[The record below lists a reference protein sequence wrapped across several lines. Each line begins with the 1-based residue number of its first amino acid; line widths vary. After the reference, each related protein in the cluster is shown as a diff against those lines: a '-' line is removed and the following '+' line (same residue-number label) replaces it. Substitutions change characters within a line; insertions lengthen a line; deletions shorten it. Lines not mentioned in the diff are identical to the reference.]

1 MLTIDLGV
9 GRYVVQPPVK
19 MGICLAIHPAL
30 MEDLAKWLPTS
41 VASKTQVEQDS
52 AQFKGGCRS
61 HHKGRQHSAT
71 GVEERNLHL
80 VHPSHDGLVETEM
93 L

>member
-1 MLTIDLGV
+1 MPIIDRSV

-19 MGICLAIHPAL
+19 MGICLAVHPVL

-41 VASKTQVEQDS
+41 AASKTQVEQDS
-52 AQFKGGCRS
+52 AQFKGGCQS
-61 HHKGRQHSAT
+61 HQKGRWHSAT

-80 VHPSHDGLVETEM
+80 
-93 L
+93 